1 MLIFIHQKLSKER
14 LNMFEQLS
22 GKLSAV
28 FDKLSAKGLL
38 TEADVTA
45 CLREIRIALLQAD
58 VALPV
63 IKEFL
68 EKVKEQALQ
77 ESVMRAVKPSEQVV
91 KVVHDC
97 LVETLGEGEALNL
110 ATQPPAVILMAG
122 LQGSGKT
129 STTGKLAK
137 MLKEKQ
143 NKKVLLASLD
153 IYRPAAQEQLQT
165 LANTVDVDFYGLTNG
180 EDPRKTAEKALSMA
194 KKGGYDVLIVDTAG
208 RLEVDEDLMA
218 ELQDVKKIVNPIE
231 TLLVVDSLTG
241 QVAAKVAQSFKDSI
255 GLTGLVL
262 TRIDGDGRA
271 GAVLSV
277 KGVTKVP
284 VKFLTVGETVD
295 ALQEFS
301 PSRIAGRILQMGDV
315 VELVEKAQAAFK
327 EEDAMEMMESM
338 SKGSFT
344 LVDLKK
350 QMEMMSKMGSMSS
363 LMGMM
368 PGMGKLAKKID
379 PSKMDDK
386 MIKRQIAIINS
397 MTPQERVNPDMIKAK
412 RKIRIANGCGLTVAD
427 VNRLLK
433 MHKQSAVMMK
443 KFKGGMP
450 GLGGLGGMGGGKM
463 TKKQQNDM
471 MNQMR
476 NMKF

>member
-1 MLIFIHQKLSKER
+1 
-14 LNMFEQLS
+14 MFEQLS
-22 GKLSAV
+22 GKLSSV

-38 TEADVTA
+38 TETDINN

-68 EKVKEQALQ
+68 EKVKQEAMQ
-77 ESVMRAVKPSEQVV
+77 ESVLKAVKPSEQVI

-97 LVETLGEGEALNL
+97 LVETLGESEDLNL
-110 ATQPPAVILMAG
+110 STQPPAVILMAG

-129 STTGKLAK
+129 STTAKLAK
-137 MLKEKQ
+137 KLKEKQ

-165 LANTVDVDFYGLTNG
+165 LANSIDVGFYGLTNG
-180 EDPRKTAEKALSMA
+180 EDPRKTAQKALDMA

-218 ELQDVKKIVNPIE
+218 ELKDVKEILNPIE

-241 QVAAKVAQSFKDSI
+241 QIAAKVADSFKQAI

-277 KGVTKVP
+277 KAITQVP
-284 VKFLTVGETVD
+284 IKYLTIGETVD

-301 PSRIAGRILQMGDV
+301 ADRIAKRILQMGDI
-315 VELVEKAQAAFK
+315 VELVEKAQAAFN
-327 EEDAMEMMESM
+327 EADTEEMMATM
-338 SKGSFT
+338 SKGTFT

-350 QMEMMSKMGSMSS
+350 QLEMMGKMGSMSS

-386 MIKRQIAIINS
+386 AMKHQIAIINS
-397 MTPQERVNPDMIKAK
+397 MTMKERLNPDIIKAK
-412 RKIRIANGCGLTVAD
+412 RKIRIANGCGLTVAQ
-427 VNRLLK
+427 VNKLLK
-433 MHKQSAVMMK
+433 SHKQMAVMMK

-450 GLGGLGGMGGGKM
+450 GMPGLGGGSMS
-463 TKKQQNDM
+463 KKQQNDM